1 MNKNLKITLLSM
13 MLVSSTYAANQYTV
27 IISPDKS
34 NIVFVSKPIVEVPP
48 VEEIPPV
55 EENPIPDDKDKIEII
70 SFTVD
75 SNTVNK
81 GDISK
86 FDWSIKNA
94 VTLKFNG
101 QVIDNKTTS
110 RNVTQSNS
118 GNFNYILEGIDSFGN
133 SEQRTLTVDVADV
146 NMITSFTV
154 DKPVVSNTNTSLVFT
169 WDMPTPTTLKLTNN
183 LGYSALLTKTLKT
196 VTYGRVH
203 PIGDT
208 IYTLEATNEE
218 GKVFTK
224 SVTVKSVAIPVINSF
239 EFPSVIYGGQTYALN
254 FNATNATSY
263 QIRSSSSYTGFPST
277 FVDAT
282 SGVQK
287 TVCGVCEGTF
297 NIVLAAYNEA
307 GGSASITKPLTIEA
321 SPTATIAMINNVR
334 YQNTVAP
341 NTALTFDVFSK
352 SAGSTL
358 VRKATNSATAAVV
371 AFPTNAPAAVGTY
384 PYYISACKTVN
395 NEERCSVPLTATVIV
410 K

>member
-1 MNKNLKITLLSM
+1 MNNNLRITLLSM
-13 MLVSSTYAANQYTV
+13 LFIPISYASTQYTV
-27 IISPDKS
+27 VIQPDKK
-34 NIVFVSKPIVEVPP
+34 NIVFVTNGSGTNPDEEVPIKPP
-48 VEEIPPV
+48 VEEKHV
-55 EENPIPDDKDKIEII
+55 EIL
-70 SFTVD
+70 SFTVN
-75 SNTVNK
+75 SNMVSK
-81 GDISK
+81 GDISV
-86 FDWSIKNA
+86 FNWDVKNA
-94 VTLKFNG
+94 ATLKFNG
-101 QVIDNKTTS
+101 QTIDNRTTS
-110 RNVTQSNS
+110 RNVTQSTS
-118 GNFNYILEGIDSFGN
+118 GTFNYVLEAIDTSGA
-133 SEQRTLTVDVADV
+133 SEQKTLTVDVADV
-146 NMITSFTV
+146 NMINSFTV
-154 DKPVVSNTNTSLVFT
+154 DKPVVSNINTSLVFT
-169 WDMPTPTTLKLTNN
+169 WDMPTPATLKLTNN
-183 LGYSALLTKTLKT
+183 LGYSAVLTKTLKT

-224 SVTVKSVAIPVINSF
+224 SVTVKAVAMPVINSF
-239 EFPSVIYGGQTYALN
+239 DFPSVIYGGQTYALN
-254 FNATNATSY
+254 FNAANATSY
-263 QIRSSSSYTGFPST
+263 QIRSASSATGFPTT

-287 TVCGVCEGTF
+287 TVCGGCVGTF

-341 NTALTFDVFSK
+341 NTALTFNVFSK

-358 VRKATNSATAAVV
+358 VRKANNSAGAEVIS
-371 AFPTNAPAAVGTY
+371 FPSNAPAEVGTY
-384 PYYISACKTVN
+384 LYYLSACKTVN